1 MEYQKRLRLI
11 QYIKANF
18 DLLNRAKKNK
28 IFFYFNNYEDL
39 DQIRFDDSSPLDPH
53 LDYFQ
58 QRRSL
63 EVGVCA
69 VYGESDGR
77 INLYF
82 EDAYLTY
89 EEELNSGQ
97 CLLNDIQESY
107 KDPMAV
113 LRELDQLVKTLN
125 GEQPP
130 QRIFNC

>member
-1 MEYQKRLRLI
+1 MEYQKRLLLI

-18 DLLNRAKKNK
+18 DLLNRAKNK
-28 IFFYFNNYEDL
+28 EIFFYFNNYEDL
-39 DQIRFDDSSPLDPH
+39 DQIRFDASSPLDPH

-82 EDAYLTY
+82 EDAYLSY

-107 KDPMAV
+107 NDPMAV
-113 LRELDQLVKTLN
+113 YRELDQLIKTLN

>member
-1 MEYQKRLRLI
+1 MEYQKRLLLI

-18 DLLNRAKKNK
+18 DLLNRAKNK
-28 IFFYFNNYEDL
+28 EIFFYFNNYEDL

-82 EDAYLTY
+82 EDAYLSY

-107 KDPMAV
+107 NDPMAV
-113 LRELDQLVKTLN
+113 YRELDQLIKTLN